1 MTIEKIFVSI
11 SDCEKSFRF
20 GDLLTRIPLLPVLA
34 KHCGITF
41 SRSGKFSICILLP
54 TFEEPPLKLYLLRL
68 RQSYDMYDA
77 KHVKF
82 QHCHFLFCLVYRF
95 VELQYIYGGKY
106 RRNSKTARPNYI
118 RLISFY
124 MIFLNTCPQ
133 ENTVA
138 YPKLWNVIDY
148 TNF

>member
-11 SDCEKSFRF
+11 LDCEKSFRF
-20 GDLLTRIPLLPVLA
+20 GDLLTRIPLLPILA
-34 KHCGITF
+34 KHCGITI

-82 QHCHFLFCLVYRF
+82 QHCHFLFCLVYPF
-95 VELQYIYGGKY
+95 VELQYIYGDKY
-106 RRNSKTARPNYI
+106 HRNSKTARTFDIILYD
-118 RLISFY
+118 FFKY
-124 MIFLNTCPQ
+124 MSSEEHRGLSKIVECN
-133 ENTVA
+133 
-138 YPKLWNVIDY
+138 
-148 TNF
+148 